1 MVRVHPETGE
11 RSLLLGNFVKAI
23 LGVNGAESQALFRI
37 FQDRITWL
45 ENTIRWNWELGDVAM
60 WDNRATQH
68 YAVSDFGTQRRAM
81 HRITLAGDIPVSIH
95 GERSRVG
102 FRRRQRLLHRGHPET
117 TGGLTRRRSAPL
129 RCGPRHPRRY
139 GIALLRRHVMGL
151 LDHKTAVITGAN
163 SGIGLATAAR
173 FIAEGAD
180 RVFITGR
187 RQPELSAAAA
197 QLGSRAVA
205 VPGDVGTPEDLDR
218 LYTEVDAA
226 GKGLDVVVA
235 NAGSTRVARLG
246 EITEDDL
253 DALLT
258 TNVKGVVYTVQKALP
273 LLNDGASI
281 ILIGSTTADRGRP
294 GLSVY
299 AASKA
304 AVRSLARAW
313 ANELADRS
321 IRVNVL
327 VAGSTATPGSDN
339 LAAQT
344 DPNSS
349 IEEFRAARVST
360 IPLGRFADPV
370 EIANAAVFLASDLS
384 SFTTGIHHHRRRR
397 VQPGLTLLRKQ
408 IDDSGEHRRHGLCGR
423 HDARAGRSVGG
434 SLQQG
439 RGQHAVAPS
448 QLTPLAVVIL
458 WATAHHTVD
467 QQFGGTESQAK
478 TLAGERIDVARGVA
492 DKQDPSGGAARDVL
506 PQRSGRAVGLVRMA
520 LDPIAQGREFLEVA
534 IESAAPGAE

>member
-1 MVRVHPETGE
+1 
-11 RSLLLGNFVKAI
+11 
-23 LGVNGAESQALFRI
+23 
-37 FQDRITWL
+37 
-45 ENTIRWNWELGDVAM
+45 
-60 WDNRATQH
+60 
-68 YAVSDFGTQRRAM
+68 
-81 HRITLAGDIPVSIH
+81 
-95 GERSRVG
+95 
-102 FRRRQRLLHRGHPET
+102 
-117 TGGLTRRRSAPL
+117 
-129 RCGPRHPRRY
+129 
-139 GIALLRRHVMGL
+139 MGL

-218 LYTEVDAA
+218 LYTEVDGA

-294 GLSVY
+294 GLSIY

-349 IEEFRAARVST
+349 IEKFRAARVST

-384 SFTTGIHHHRRRR
+384 SFTTGST
-397 VQPGLTLLRKQ
+397 VTA
-408 IDDSGEHRRHGLCGR
+408 D
-423 HDARAGRSVGG
+423 GG
-434 SLQQG
+434 FNQ
-439 RGQHAVAPS
+439 V
-448 QLTPLAVVIL
+448 
-458 WATAHHTVD
+458 
-467 QQFGGTESQAK
+467 
-478 TLAGERIDVARGVA
+478 
-492 DKQDPSGGAARDVL
+492 
-506 PQRSGRAVGLVRMA
+506 
-520 LDPIAQGREFLEVA
+520 
-534 IESAAPGAE
+534 